1 MAKNPPKISSLK
13 VISRVF
19 PFKFQHILIT
29 SVFGLCVR
37 FTFKTCQIVAG
48 ISMIRQFHEI
58 FILMFGGFLMLGPTM
73 CRRPSIGTLRRRRY
87 AGRVAVVAAC
97 QTAVHRAD
105 PPKGVE
111 RILNCV
117 ISPCRPS
124 STKIYSHRLGMV
136 DINRQKVS
144 CRATPPWL
152 LRMCMMNLE
161 MKQHFNVVQEI
172 SSD

>member
-1 MAKNPPKISSLK
+1 
-13 VISRVF
+13 
-19 PFKFQHILIT
+19 
-29 SVFGLCVR
+29 
-37 FTFKTCQIVAG
+37 
-48 ISMIRQFHEI
+48 
-58 FILMFGGFLMLGPTM
+58 ML
-73 CRRPSIGTLRRRRY
+73 LRRSPGTPRRRGY
-87 AGRVAVVAAC
+87 AGRGAVVAAC
-97 QTAVHRAD
+97 QTAVHRDRAD

>member
-1 MAKNPPKISSLK
+1 
-13 VISRVF
+13 
-19 PFKFQHILIT
+19 
-29 SVFGLCVR
+29 
-37 FTFKTCQIVAG
+37 
-48 ISMIRQFHEI
+48 
-58 FILMFGGFLMLGPTM
+58 MLGPTM

-144 CRATPPWL
+144 WRATPPSRNHSEYDELRL
-152 LRMCMMNLE
+152 LYIPQAHCLKIFE
-161 MKQHFNVVQEI
+161 FWHFPAIVVLFKLTCLVILFDRKLQVFQKLAKM
-172 SSD
+172 DHFWHF